1 MCDPEK
7 RALSESSAGSSLWF
21 RGKKSVKGFACTT
34 TAQALIAASEL
45 EYRFHRSVIHTVGAK
60 VVHRLSVLARLLK
73 AKGENSRVFLDQ
85 LIALTLSNSLFKLS
99 NSVGQVVIA
108 SQQRSLALGGLKALV
123 LHGDYLC
130 AEMHELNLKFI
141 GGRRDLR
148 FIQRFHSS
156 FVRGCTLGHGGKDTH

>member
-7 RALSESSAGSSLWF
+7 RELHKGSAASLPTL
-21 RGKKSVKGFACTT
+21 RRKKSVKGFACTT
-34 TAQALIAASEL
+34 TAKAFIAASEL

-60 VVHRLSVLARLLK
+60 VVHRLSVLAGLLK

-85 LIALTLSNSLFKLS
+85 FIAFTLSNALFKLS
-99 NSVGQVVIA
+99 NSVCQVVIA

-156 FVRGCTLGHGGKDTH
+156 FIRGCTLGHGGKDAH